1 MALTKSVSADNQT
14 YTEVLCWYVYHIL
27 YIYVYNQCEMGNLA
41 NCATVGSGSNLG
53 GKVCFECRM
62 MGYMP
67 EQRKKKIYIR

>member
-1 MALTKSVSADNQT
+1 MALTKSVSADSQT

-27 YIYVYNQCEMGNLA
+27 CEMGNLD

-53 GKVCFECRM
+53 GKICFECRM

-67 EQRKKKIYIR
+67 EQRKKKNIR